1 MRKFYALFAIV
12 SVLGCSAT
20 APVTPTLPSLKE
32 KKVLIVWGGW
42 NGHQPD
48 KYAFLMEKWL
58 KEEGAQV
65 FVSNSLEIYS
75 DSSFM
80 QSLDLILPYWTMGT
94 LSKEQSKGL
103 LNAVKNGV
111 GIAGCHGG
119 FGDSFRSNTDYQYMV
134 GGQFVS
140 HPGGDSTAYTINM
153 TDTNDQITEG
163 VSDFEILSEQYY
175 MLVDPNVRVLATTT
189 FDGNHDAW
197 IEGAI
202 IPVAWKKNYDKGRVF
217 YCSVGHNP
225 ATFEVP
231 EVWTILTRGIKWAS
245 GSKGGELTTLVSP
258 VYHK

>member
-1 MRKFYALFAIV
+1 MRQFYVFFAIV
-12 SVLGCSAT
+12 SILGCWAIDPMAT
-20 APVTPTLPSLKE
+20 PLPSLKD

-42 NGHQPD
+42 DGHQPE
-48 KYAFLMEKWL
+48 KYALLMEKWL

-65 FVSNSLEIYS
+65 FVSDSLEIYS

-119 FGDSFRSNTDYQYMV
+119 FGDSFRNNTDYQYMV

-140 HPGGDSTAYTINM
+140 HPGGDSTAYTVNM
-153 TDTNDQITEG
+153 IDTNDQITDG
-163 VSDFEILSEQYY
+163 ISDFEILSEQYY
-175 MLVDPNVRVLATTT
+175 MLVDPNVQVLATTT
-189 FDGNHDAW
+189 FDGMYDEW
-197 IEGAI
+197 IEGAT
-202 IPVAWKKNYDKGRVF
+202 IPVAWKKNYGKGSVF
-217 YCSVGHNP
+217 FFSVGHNP

-231 EVWTILTRGIKWAS
+231 EVWTILTKGIKWAS
-245 GSKGGELTTLVSP
+245 GSKDGELKALTNP
-258 VYHK
+258 VYQK